1 MKIRRLSAAVAAAAS
16 GALLFSAC
24 TSPAGG
30 DDPAEGESTATAASG
45 DVTCMPDLGD
55 VTTADGEIKMSIED
69 EFLSYNGLTPEA
81 YSVYNS
87 AVVDKLF
94 GNFYYFGTDGTIC
107 ADESY
112 GTYEAIS
119 EDPLQVQYTLND
131 EATWSDGTPVTYAD
145 YALDWAAR
153 AVTEDG
159 KVTEDGTETALFN
172 HIGGLSLGDYVPEG
186 PQADSPDAKTF
197 TYDYERVYAD
207 WRIDMYP
214 PLPAHVVAEEVGV
227 STEELVTAIE
237 ELDLPVLKKAAKFW
251 NEGWLGQPGEVPD
264 PATAPV
270 TGPYDFKADGWK
282 SGDYITL
289 EANSEYWGTPAAT
302 KELTFRFIGADAQ
315 IQALANG
322 DLDVIQPSGP
332 TVDTTTQLEQLGD
345 AVNVDTNQGLT
356 WEHLDF
362 NFNKDDK
369 GKGGIFA
376 DSLEAREAFALCVPR
391 QKIVDDLIKPIAPE
405 AVIMNAREVFPFQEN
420 YDAVVSES
428 YDGRYDEVDLD
439 AAKEKFEA
447 AGLEEGEKVRIGYA
461 APNPRRAAEVEAIK
475 SSCDQVGFDIVD
487 SAAPDFFDKAL
498 PNGDYEVALF
508 AWAGSGQI
516 ASGENIYSTPGTQ
529 NYGGYSDEV
538 VDEAWKTLASSVDEE
553 VHAAQL
559 PIIEKQLWD
568 TLFGIPLFSH
578 PGVIASSSSLQ
589 NVYNSAAQTGVLWN
603 AEQWVRTN

>member
-1 MKIRRLSAAVAAAAS
+1 MKIRRLSAAVAGAAA

-24 TSPAGG
+24 TSPAGN
-30 DDPAEGESTATAASG
+30 DDPPAEESTATAASTAG
-45 DVTCMPDLGD
+45 PCKADLGD
-55 VTTADGEIKMSIED
+55 IETADGEIKMSIED

-87 AVVDKLF
+87 AVVDQLF

-107 ADESY
+107 PDENY
-112 GTYEAIS
+112 GTYEAVS

-153 AVTEDG
+153 AVTTDG
-159 KVTEDGTETALFN
+159 KVTEDGTEKPLFN
-172 HIGGLSLGDYVPEG
+172 HIDGLSLGDYVPEG

-207 WRIDMYP
+207 WKIHAYP
-214 PLPAHVVAEEVGV
+214 PLPAHVVAEQAGV
-227 STEELVTAIE
+227 STEELVTAIQ

-251 NEGWLGQPGEVPD
+251 NEGWLSQPGQVPD
-264 PATAPV
+264 PAIAPV

-345 AVNVDTNQGLT
+345 AVNVDTNQNLT

-362 NFNKDDK
+362 NFKS
-369 GKGGIFA
+369 GIFA

-391 QKIVDDLIKPIAPE
+391 QKIVDDLIKPIAPD
-405 AVIMNAREVFPFQEN
+405 AVVMNAREVFPFQEN
-420 YDAVVSES
+420 YDDVVSES
-428 YDGRYDEVDLD
+428 YDGRYDDVDLD

-487 SAAPDFFDKAL
+487 SASPDFFDKAL

-538 VDEAWKTLASSVDEE
+538 VDEAWKTLSSSVDEE
-553 VHAAQL
+553 VHAQQL

-568 TLFGIPLFSH
+568 TLYGIPLFAH

-589 NVYNSAAQTGVLWN
+589 NVHNSAAQTGVLWN
-603 AEQWVRTN
+603 AEQWARAAN

>member
-1 MKIRRLSAAVAAAAS
+1 LKIRRLSAAVAVAAT

-24 TSPAGG
+24 TSPAGN
-30 DDPAEGESTATAASG
+30 DDPAEGESTATEASTSG
-45 DVTCMPDLGD
+45 PCKADLGD
-55 VTTADGEIKMSIED
+55 VETADGEIKMSIED
-69 EFLSYNGLTPEA
+69 EFLGYNGLTPET

-87 AVVDKLF
+87 AVVDQLF
-94 GNFYYFGTDGTIC
+94 GNFWYFGTDGTIC

-119 EDPLQVQYTLND
+119 EDPLQVEYTLND
-131 EATWSDGTPVTYAD
+131 EASWSDGTPVTYAD
-145 YALDWAAR
+145 YMLDWAAR
-153 AVTEDG
+153 AVTKDG
-159 KVTEDGTETALFN
+159 KVTEDGSEDPLFN
-172 HIGGLSLGDYVPEG
+172 HIDGLQLGDYVPEG

-207 WRIDMYP
+207 WKINSYP
-214 PLPAHVVAEEVGV
+214 PLPAHVVAEQAGV
-227 STEELVTAIE
+227 STEELVTAIQ
-237 ELDLPVLKKAAKFW
+237 ELDLPVLKKAAEFW
-251 NEGWLGQPGEVPD
+251 NKGWLSQPGEVPD
-264 PATAPV
+264 PAITPV
-270 TGPYDFKADGWK
+270 TGSYNFKADGWE
-282 SGDYITL
+282 GGQYITL

-345 AVNVDTNQGLT
+345 AVNVDTNQTLT

-362 NFNKDDK
+362 DFRT
-369 GKGGIFA
+369 GVFA
-376 DSLEAREAFALCVPR
+376 ESLEAREAFAHCVPR

-405 AVIMNAREVFPFQEN
+405 AVVMDAREVFPFQEN
-420 YDAVVSES
+420 YDDVVAES

-447 AGLEEGEKVRIGYA
+447 AGLEEGTKVRIGYA

-487 SAAPDFFDKAL
+487 SASPDFFDKDL

-529 NYGGYSDEV
+529 NYGKYSDET

-553 VHAAQL
+553 VHAQQI

-589 NVYNSAAQTGVLWN
+589 NVHNSAAQTGVLWN
-603 AEQWVRTN
+603 AEQWARAAS